1 MRFTFAI
8 HSRKHRSRSA
18 LVCAALLII
27 AAAGCA
33 SQPQPKSTPI
43 AESSNPVIVRLVGR
57 REVITIT
64 TGPISPLYTVADLSG
79 RVLVSAMI
87 MSDLR
92 KTRPDL
98 YEQISPALSPKAEAW
113 AGE

>member
-8 HSRKHRSRSA
+8 HSHKRLSQSA
-18 LVCAALLII
+18 QVSAALLII

-33 SQPQPKSTPI
+33 SQPKSTPM
-43 AESSNPVIVRLVGR
+43 AEFSNPVIVRLVGR

-79 RVLVSAMI
+79 RVLVSAMT

-98 YEQISPALSPKAEAW
+98 YEKISPALSPKAEAW